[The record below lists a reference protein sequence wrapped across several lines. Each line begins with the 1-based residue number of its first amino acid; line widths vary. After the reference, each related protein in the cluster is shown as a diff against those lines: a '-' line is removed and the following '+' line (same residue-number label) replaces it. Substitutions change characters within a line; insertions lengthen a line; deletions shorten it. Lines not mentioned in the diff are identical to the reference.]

1 MLTAFAVR
9 QDTSAST
16 TAKHPSPKPRH
27 SGLDPESRPYP
38 VMDPGSMSPRRLGD
52 VRDDVCSVLLASVF
66 TRYSGPD
73 PESRNNHHSPPNR
86 VIPSLTRNPLH
97 IPFMDPGSMS
107 PRRLGDVRD
116 DVTWSLPSMLTAFAV
131 RQDTSAWT
139 RQLLSSFPAVGVR
152 CTPGYTSVDARG
164 VSIRFG
170 QAQAIRKS

>member
-38 VMDPGSMSPRRLGD
+38 
-52 VRDDVCSVLLASVF
+52 
-66 TRYSGPD
+66 
-73 PESRNNHHSPPNR
+73 
-86 VIPSLTRNPLH
+86 
-97 IPFMDPGSMS
+97 FMDPGSMS
-107 PRRLGDVRD
+107 PRGLGDVRDDVYSVLPANVFTCHSGLDPESSPIPVMDPGSMSPHRLGDVRD
-116 DVTWSLPSMLTAFAV
+116 DVAWSLSSMLTAFAV
-131 RQDTSAWT
+131 RQDTPAWT